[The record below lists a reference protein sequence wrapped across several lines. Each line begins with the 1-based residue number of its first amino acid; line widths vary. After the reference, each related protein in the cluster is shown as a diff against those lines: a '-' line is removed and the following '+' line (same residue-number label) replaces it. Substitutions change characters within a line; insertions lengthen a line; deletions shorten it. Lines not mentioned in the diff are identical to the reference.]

1 MTWRRVGNDVAQRP
15 LLPRQSETIEKVI
28 DNGYADDKGILG
40 LFCLSAPL
48 SQVLPGIGSR
58 FAGTCIRPVLVE
70 RTCSKGRL
78 FARKLH
84 NLRKRTCERFS
95 RTDV

>member
-28 DNGYADDKGILG
+28 DNGCADDKRILA
-40 LFCLSAPL
+40 LFSLFAPL
-48 SQVLPGIGSR
+48 SQFLPGIGPR
-58 FAGTCIRPVLVE
+58 FAGICIQSVLDE
-70 RTCSKGRL
+70 RTW
-78 FARKLH
+78 
-84 NLRKRTCERFS
+84 ERFS

>member
-48 SQVLPGIGSR
+48 S
-58 FAGTCIRPVLVE
+58 
-70 RTCSKGRL
+70 
-78 FARKLH
+78 
-84 NLRKRTCERFS
+84 
-95 RTDV
+95 